1 MKTGTGEK
9 DRQAFKLLGVSGIGL
24 LFDSMDVGILAFVLA
39 ALKVEWGLT
48 PAEMGLVG
56 TVNFIGMALG
66 AALAGVWADRYGRK
80 QLFIVTLLIYS
91 LATGLNAL
99 ATTLLMFMTLRFI
112 VGFGLGGELPV
123 VTTYVLESSPQRDR
137 AKWVVWLQSFW
148 AGGAL
153 VAAVISYFIIP
164 EYGWRVGLFMGAL
177 PALYALYLR
186 RTLPETPAFTRQAN
200 KQTIGQNIKQLWSVS
215 YRRTTFV
222 LWLLWFASVFSYY
235 GMLLWMPSIM
245 VMKGFT
251 LIKSFEYVL
260 LMTLVQIPGY
270 FTAAYFVGKWGKKPT
285 LVTFMALSAISSLAF
300 GLSPNVWTLLASG
313 ICLSFFNLGAWG
325 ATYAYT
331 AEQYPTSFRATGTG
345 WAAGFGRIAGI
356 IAPYLVGILIG
367 MSIGFPYIFAMFF
380 TMTMIAVLTV
390 LFLGKELCEE

>member
-1 MKTGTGEK
+1 MHKK
-9 DRQAFKLLGVSGIGL
+9 KKKRRALKMLSVSGVGL

-39 ALKVEWGLT
+39 ALQAEWGLAPT
-48 PAEMGLVG
+48 EMGFIG
-56 TVNFIGMALG
+56 TINFIGMALG
-66 AALAGVWADRYGRK
+66 AALAGLWADRYGRK
-80 QLFIVTLLIYS
+80 QLFIITLLIYS
-91 LATGLNAL
+91 IATGLNAL
-99 ATTLLMFMTLRFI
+99 ATSLIIFMVFRFI

-123 VTTYVLESSPQRDR
+123 VTTYVLESAPQRNR

-153 VAAVISYFIIP
+153 LAAVISYFVIP
-164 EYGWRVGLFMGAL
+164 EYGWRIALFIGAL

-186 RTLPETPAFTRQAN
+186 RALPETPAFTRQTN
-200 KQTIGQNIKQLWSVS
+200 QQTIGQKIKLLWSAS

-270 FTAAYFVGKWGKKPT
+270 FTAAYFVDKWSKKAT
-285 LVTFMALSAISSLAF
+285 LVTFMVLAALSSLTF
-300 GLSPNVWTLLASG
+300 GLSPNVWTLLISG
-313 ICLSFFNLGAWG
+313 VCLSFFNLGAWG

-356 IAPYLVGILIG
+356 IAPYLVGLLISIG
-367 MSIGFPYIFAMFF
+367 IGFPYIFTMFF
-380 TMTMIAVLTV
+380 TMTMLAVLVV
-390 LFLGKELCEE
+390 LFFGKESGEEA

>member
-1 MKTGTGEK
+1 MSTQKKEH
-9 DRQAFKLLGVSGIGL
+9 QALKLLSISGIGL
-24 LFDSMDVGILAFVLA
+24 LFDSMDVGILSFVIA
-39 ALKVEWGLT
+39 ALQAEWGLT
-48 PAEMGLVG
+48 PTQMGLIG
-56 TVNFIGMALG
+56 TINFIGMALG

-91 LATGLNAL
+91 IATGLNAL
-99 ATTLLMFMTLRFI
+99 ATTLLIFMALRFV

-148 AGGAL
+148 AAGAL
-153 VAAVISYFIIP
+153 VASVISYFIIP
-164 EYGWRVGLFMGAL
+164 EYGWRIALFIGAL

-186 RTLPETPAFTRQAN
+186 RALPETPAFTKQADRQKIN
-200 KQTIGQNIKQLWSVS
+200 EKIRLLWSPT
-215 YRRTTFV
+215 YRQTTFV

-285 LVTFMALSAISSLAF
+285 LITFMALSAIASLAF
-300 GLSPNVWTLLASG
+300 GLSPNIWALLVSG

-356 IAPYLVGILIG
+356 IAPYLVGLLIG
-367 MSIGFPYIFAMFF
+367 MSVGFPYIFTIFF
-380 TMTMIAVLTV
+380 FMTMLAVLGV
-390 LFLGKELCEE
+390 LFFGKESAPEQ

>member
-1 MKTGTGEK
+1 MHTEK
-9 DRQAFKLLGVSGIGL
+9 KEKQAFRMLGISGIGL

-48 PAEMGLVG
+48 PTEMGLVG

-66 AALAGVWADRYGRK
+66 AALAGLWADRYGRK
-80 QLFIVTLLIYS
+80 RLFIVTLLIYS
-91 LATGLNAL
+91 IATGLNAL
-99 ATTLLMFMTLRFI
+99 AATLAVFMALRFI

-123 VTTYVLESSPQRDR
+123 VTTYVLETAPQQNR

-153 VAAVISYFIIP
+153 VAAIISYFVIP
-164 EYGWRVGLFMGAL
+164 EYGWRVGLFIGAL

-186 RTLPETPAFTRQAN
+186 RALPETPAFTRQAST
-200 KQTIGQNIKQLWSVS
+200 QTFSEKIRLLWSAP
-215 YRRTTFV
+215 YRRTTIV
-222 LWLLWFASVFSYY
+222 LWTLWFASVFSYY

-245 VMKGFT
+245 IMKGFT

-270 FTAAYFVGKWGKKPT
+270 FAAAYCVGRWGKKPT
-285 LVTFMALSAISSLAF
+285 LITFMALSALSSLAF
-300 GLSPNVWTLLASG
+300 GLSPTIAALLASG

-331 AEQYPTSFRATGTG
+331 AEQYPTLFRATGTG

-356 IAPYLVGILIG
+356 IAPYVVGLLIG
-367 MSIGFPYIFAMFF
+367 MHVGFSWIFGLFFAM
-380 TMTMIAVLTV
+380 TTLAVIVVGL
-390 LFLGKELCEE
+390 LGREDLAEK

>member
-1 MKTGTGEK
+1 MNTEK
-9 DRQAFKLLGVSGIGL
+9 KEQQALKLLGVSGLGL
-24 LFDSMDVGILAFVLA
+24 LFDSMDVGILAFVIA

-48 PAEMGLVG
+48 PTEMGLIG

-66 AALAGVWADRYGRK
+66 AALAGMWADRYGRK
-80 QLFIVTLLIYS
+80 QLFIITLLIYS
-91 LATGLNAL
+91 VATGLNAL
-99 ATTLLMFMTLRFI
+99 AGTLMIFMLLRFI

-123 VTTYVLESSPQRDR
+123 VTTYVLESSPQRER

-148 AGGAL
+148 AAGAL

-164 EYGWRVGLFMGAL
+164 EYGWRVGLFVGAL

-186 RTLPETPAFTRQAN
+186 RALPETPAFTRQADT
-200 KQTIGQNIKQLWSVS
+200 QGIGGKIKLLWSGS
-215 YRRTTFV
+215 YRRTTLV
-222 LWLLWFASVFSYY
+222 LWTLWFASVFSYY

-245 VMKGFT
+245 IMKGFT

-270 FTAAYFVGKWGKKPT
+270 FTAAYFVGRWGKKPT
-285 LVTFMALSAISSLAF
+285 LVLFMTLSAIASLAF
-300 GLSPNVWTLLASG
+300 GLSPNIWTLLISG

-331 AEQYPTSFRATGTG
+331 AEQYPTAFRATGTG

-356 IAPYLVGILIG
+356 IAPYLVGLLIG

-380 TMTMIAVLTV
+380 LMTMLAVVAVL
-390 LFLGKELCEE
+390 FFGNESAPE

>member
-1 MKTGTGEK
+1 MSTQKKE
-9 DRQAFKLLGVSGIGL
+9 RQALKLLGISGIGL
-24 LFDSMDVGILAFVLA
+24 LFDSMDVGILSFVIA
-39 ALKVEWGLT
+39 ALQAEWGLT
-48 PAEMGLVG
+48 PTQMGLIG

-91 LATGLNAL
+91 IATGLNAL
-99 ATTLLMFMTLRFI
+99 ATTLLIFMALRFI

-123 VTTYVLESSPQRDR
+123 VTTYVLESSPQRER

-148 AGGAL
+148 AAGAL

-164 EYGWRVGLFMGAL
+164 EYGWRIALFMGAL

-186 RTLPETPAFTRQAN
+186 RALPETPAFTRQADRQ
-200 KQTIGQNIKQLWSVS
+200 KISEKISLLWSPA

-285 LVTFMALSAISSLAF
+285 LITFMTLSAIASLAF

-356 IAPYLVGILIG
+356 IAPYLVGLLIG
-367 MSIGFPYIFAMFF
+367 MSVGFPYIFTMFF
-380 TMTMIAVLTV
+380 IMTMLAVLAV
-390 LFLGKELCEE
+390 LFFGKESAPEQ